1 VYQHVARHHTFR
13 VLEFTHR
20 RELKSLIRPVLE
32 LMNETYVNIAGYAPL
47 DRQEMEDLARRY
59 LPVISPRFV
68 KVVAV
73 GNQMVGFIIGIPNVV
88 DGIRRAHG
96 RLLPLGWYWILRSG
110 RRARRLD
117 LLLGGIKEEYRGKGV
132 DVLMGRAM
140 IRSAQEAGFEYFDSH
155 HELECNTRMR
165 AEMERMG
172 GTIYKRYRVFKMA
185 V

>member
-1 VYQHVARHHTFR
+1 
-13 VLEFTHR
+13 
-20 RELKSLIRPVLE
+20 
-32 LMNETYVNIAGYAPL
+32 M
-47 DRQEMEDLARRY
+47 
-59 LPVISPRFV
+59 ISPRFV
-68 KVVAV
+68 KVVSV
-73 GNQMVGFIIGIPNVV
+73 GDEPVGFIIGIPNVV
-88 DGIRRAHG
+88 PGIRRARG
-96 RLLPLGWYWILRSG
+96 RLLPLGWYWILRSS

-140 IRSAQEAGFEYFDSH
+140 IRSAQAAGFEYFDSH

-172 GTIYKRYRVFKMA
+172 GNVYKRYRVFRMT